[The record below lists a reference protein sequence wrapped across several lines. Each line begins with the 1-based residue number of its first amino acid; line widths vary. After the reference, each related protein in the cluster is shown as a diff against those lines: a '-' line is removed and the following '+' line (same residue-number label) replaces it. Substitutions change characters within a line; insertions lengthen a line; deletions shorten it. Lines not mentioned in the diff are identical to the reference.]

1 VMFSVAPTE
10 AEASK
15 AAHNKIIS
23 EKNRT
28 KSDRGKYYWPSLDKV
43 REIEGEFEKE
53 LKKSSISVQDFMKS
67 ISTLERVQK
76 SGIKEEK
83 VKERCRKINL
93 MVQIEQPFWKQMH
106 EMKKILDQIEE
117 IDVSSKREEAH
128 KGSSADFKALSDVVD
143 RLPQSGHPSQHL
155 RSINLSETEKD
166 QIPHLDQQSSG
177 GSGSNDQSVIIQ
189 ENKSQS
195 DPKDD
200 QNIWPEH
207 PYRDDTLEL
216 KVAEQ
221 RILRLRQRKERLLN
235 EAAMIKQT
243 ILSTLDGLKQQDSE
257 IPFPT
262 GPAGDSPIHCCFIL
276 GLHDLGFEV
285 INKFYPDSELLSL
298 PYENDLDPWRTVL
311 SARNQD
317 GTPRPRTNIKSR
329 RQPSSVSIPQQVP
342 ESDPAP
348 SESDKQPLE
357 KDPDTSQ
364 ETLEQLEDGL
374 YTGETILHIAIVQE
388 KVNAVH
394 ALLER
399 GIELSTRASGV
410 FFQPRFQMP
419 HTADLSFLQ
428 KVKARIIG
436 IDLELERFA
445 AVKRIENTYS
455 GCYYGEYPLSF
466 AASVGNVD
474 ICDLLYCCWQHR
486 VKLVEKEYQE
496 GPKDACTGKMTM
508 SEKDE
513 ILKMIKQM
521 TESKQDTPV
530 TPRLFTNQSFKNRNT
545 HQRLKFDQTKRSD
558 RRASRSLP
566 EVDDQSG
573 TDRHL
578 SSSAVHQ
585 LMWDFVNAADSFG
598 NTAMHMAVMHNQ
610 TGVIDWLM
618 KIDEGRDS
626 LEMLNH
632 EGFTPLTLAARY
644 GKVEVFNHILYQH
657 MSETAWTY
665 GKVCCVHAVRS
676 RSEFL
681 RLFSLLVDRRSEWS
695 APT

>member
-1 VMFSVAPTE
+1 MFSVAPTG

-15 AAHNKIIS
+15 AAHDEITS

-28 KSDRGKYYWPSLDKV
+28 KSDRGKYYWPSLDNVKI
-43 REIEGEFEKE
+43 IEGEFEKKMKE
-53 LKKSSISVQDFMKS
+53 RTLSVQDFMKS
-67 ISTLERVQK
+67 ISALERVQK
-76 SGIKEEK
+76 SGINVEKIKEK
-83 VKERCRKINL
+83 CRKINL

-117 IDVSSKREEAH
+117 IDVSSKREEAN
-128 KGSSADFKALSDVVD
+128 KGSNADFKALSDVVD

-155 RSINLSETEKD
+155 QSINPYETEKD
-166 QIPHLDQQSSG
+166 QILNLDQQSSG
-177 GSGSNDQSVIIQ
+177 ESGSKDESVVIQ
-189 ENKSQS
+189 ENNSQS
-195 DPKDD
+195 DPKEK

-207 PYRDDTLEL
+207 PCSDETLAL
-216 KVAEQ
+216 KIADQ
-221 RILRLRQRKERLLN
+221 RITRLRQRKERLLN
-235 EAAMIKQT
+235 EAARIKKT
-243 ILSTLDGLKQQDSE
+243 ILLTLDGLRQQDSK

-285 INKFYPDSELLSL
+285 INKFYPDSALLSL
-298 PYENDLDPWRTVL
+298 PYENDLDPWRTVH
-311 SARNQD
+311 SASDQD
-317 GTPRPRTNIKSR
+317 CTATPRTNENSR
-329 RQPSSVSIPQQVP
+329 KQPSSVSIPEQVP
-342 ESDPAP
+342 ESDPGP
-348 SESDKQPLE
+348 SESDKQP
-357 KDPDTSQ
+357 DTSQ
-364 ETLEQLEDGL
+364 TLEQLEDGL

-394 ALLER
+394 KLLER
-399 GIELSTRASGV
+399 GIEVSTRASGV

-445 AVKRIENTYS
+445 AIKRIENTYS

-474 ICDLLYCCWQHR
+474 ICDLLYCCWQRR
-486 VKLVEKEYQE
+486 VKLVEKEYQDR
-496 GPKDACTGKMTM
+496 PKGACTGKKTM

-513 ILKMIKQM
+513 ILEMIKQM
-521 TESKQDTPV
+521 TESEKGTPV
-530 TPRLFTNQSFKNRNT
+530 NPRLFMNQSFKNRNT
-545 HQRLKFDQTKRSD
+545 HKRLKFDLTKRSD
-558 RRASRSLP
+558 RHAARSLP
-566 EVDDQSG
+566 EADDQSG
-573 TDRHL
+573 SDRNL
-578 SSSAVHQ
+578 ASSAVHQ
-585 LMWDFVNAADSFG
+585 LMWYFVNAADSFG

-665 GKVCCVHAVRS
+665 GKVCCVRTVWS

-681 RLFSLLVDRRSEWS
+681 WLFTFLVDHRSEWS